1 MGKFFGRAGGVV
13 FPAGLGRFGR
23 EPMAQPMPPGAAPV
37 PPEAMPVGNAL
48 PYTPALRVPMIYP
61 QVMGAPVE
69 KSIVSPLW
77 GDQTRASFL
86 DRGAFTVPVP
96 SDPAS
101 VPGARP
107 LNANT
112 VLQNSPPP
120 LFLTPARAIAE
131 RLDNANVRALIAAKI
146 SNETQ
151 AKADAAA
158 HAAGRAFTKAQM
170 APSPGSAG
178 DAAAKARAA
187 ELADEAAARARAHA
201 SNEEQKAND
210 LMLDQGYPDQY
221 GPPGT
226 ALPGT
231 TIPEYAVAPASS
243 KGTLV
248 AAGSAAAAGFMLGG
262 PVGALVGALLGG
274 VGYTYVK
281 NH

>member
-1 MGKFFGRAGGVV
+1 
-13 FPAGLGRFGR
+13 
-23 EPMAQPMPPGAAPV
+23 
-37 PPEAMPVGNAL
+37 MPVGNAL

-61 QVMGAPVE
+61 QVVGAPVE
-69 KSIVSPLW
+69 KSIVPPLW

-112 VLQNSPPP
+112 VFQNSPPP

-187 ELADEAAARARAHA
+187 ELADEAAARARARA
-201 SNEEQKAND
+201 ANEEQKAND
-210 LMLDQGYPDQY
+210 LMLDQMGWGLGTGSDQ
-221 GPPGT
+221 GWTPT
-226 ALPGT
+226 PGT